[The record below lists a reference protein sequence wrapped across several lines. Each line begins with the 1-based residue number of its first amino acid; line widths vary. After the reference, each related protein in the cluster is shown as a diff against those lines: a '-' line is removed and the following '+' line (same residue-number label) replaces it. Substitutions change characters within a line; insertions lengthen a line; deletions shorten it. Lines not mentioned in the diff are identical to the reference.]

1 MVNKLKP
8 VFHYIKI
15 ALLVLI
21 VTCIIVGPFMTVA
34 YVNSQARIALRE
46 AKNVKLAFEM
56 LTVEYYGLG
65 RVIYK
70 PDSPNG
76 LASGVQERI
85 DQLMEKETNVQL
97 VSYKKETREVIKFIY
112 ENEHYRVIYDVS
124 NQAEENWIVDYIL
137 PVLKYG
143 EHEKE

>member
-76 LASGVQERI
+76 FAAGVQERI
-85 DQLMEKETNVQL
+85 DLLME
-97 VSYKKETREVIKFIY
+97 KETREVIKFIY

-124 NQAEENWIVDYIL
+124 NQAEENWTVDYIL